1 MNWLAEHLGIKPAAQ
16 PADDDDYED
25 DDQEEAPVVK
35 AVKKAAP
42 KDMPPN
48 GPPAERAYNW
58 RNRHGLRE
66 VGELRP

>member
-1 MNWLAEHLGIKPAAQ
+1 MNWLAEHLGIKPAHVE
-16 PADDDDYED
+16 ED
-25 DDQEEAPVVK
+25 DEAPIVEHHK
-35 AVKKAAP
+35 PAKKAAP
-42 KDMPPN
+42 KNMPPN